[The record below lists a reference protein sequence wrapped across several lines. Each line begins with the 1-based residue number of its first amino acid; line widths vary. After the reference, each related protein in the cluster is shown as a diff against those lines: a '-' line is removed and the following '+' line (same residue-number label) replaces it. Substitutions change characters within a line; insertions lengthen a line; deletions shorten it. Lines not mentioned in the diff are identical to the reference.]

1 MYTYLTFSI
10 PNEFNNFFLKI
21 IKDTNLEEQV
31 VAFEDLDIINKD
43 FDQNINII
51 NDYHY
56 KVKNII
62 NDFNTT
68 EYILFLKALFTSSNL
83 NSCSTKISSQNIVQL
98 YLLLIQLL

>member
-43 FDQNINII
+43 FDLSLI
-51 NDYHY
+51 H
-56 KVKNII
+56 
-62 NDFNTT
+62 
-68 EYILFLKALFTSSNL
+68 
-83 NSCSTKISSQNIVQL
+83 ISEPTRP
-98 YLLLIQLL
+98 Y